1 MCEGRSGRG
10 NMVRQSV
17 ELKMMARSYNMY
29 VGSLCLLINEVRAR
43 SDGFNSSHVDVSIY
57 RNGRGFKLCEDLVCG
72 RLRRASYFEA
82 IQTGEC
88 RPWSDNAT
96 VLEVDNF
103 FALKEFYAYSEKVM
117 VGSRRQ
123 FLTARSDTAIAMI
136 NVAYTLGQ
144 QCAAQRMIFVGFSE
158 KADAESVLLND
169 SKLLVQCCLAGPRL
183 YEWQRAP
190 IQII

>member
-1 MCEGRSGRG
+1 MT
-10 NMVRQSV
+10 
-17 ELKMMARSYNMY
+17 ARSYNTY
-29 VGSLCLLINEVRAR
+29 VGSLCLLINEIRAR
-43 SDGFNSSHVDVSIY
+43 TEDFNTSHVEVSIY
-57 RNGRGFKLCEDLVCG
+57 RNGRGFKLCEDLVSG
-72 RLRRASYFEA
+72 QLHRASYFEA

-103 FALKEFYAYSEKVM
+103 FGLKEFYAYSEKVM

-136 NVAYTLGQ
+136 NVAYRLGQ
-144 QCAAQRMIFVGFSE
+144 LCAAQRMIFVGFSE
-158 KADAESVLLND
+158 KADAESILSND
-169 SKLLVQCCLAGPRL
+169 SKLLVQCNLAGPRL

-190 IQII
+190 TQMI